1 MALVVG
7 VVVAAVFGPT
17 IMDDAGF
24 RIRASQQRRV
34 ACDAL
39 QATHLHGPP
48 HGETGVL
55 GLVGNPWD
63 GRQAPARV
71 GVVRACGMVANGVHR
86 VARVVRVQARE
97 QRHRT

>member
-7 VVVAAVFGPT
+7 VVVAVVFTST
-17 IMDDAGF
+17 IVDDAGF

-39 QATHLHGPP
+39 QTTHLHGPP
-48 HGETGVL
+48 HGETGML
-55 GLVGNPWD
+55 GLMWNPWD
-63 GRQAPARV
+63 GLQAPACV

-86 VARVVRVQARE
+86 VARVVRVQARG
-97 QRHRT
+97 QRHRP